1 MSEPI
6 DKTVLKN
13 FVPANSLKAEN
24 FDELA
29 GKTFV
34 ETVSAGEVIF
44 KAGDNDKK
52 AIYIVEGQVEVSSIE
67 SASENTE
74 VTGTAGYVVE
84 AGTEKAKHAIANRQ
98 PRKQTAKAKT
108 DCSLIRIDSDL
119 LDILLTWDQLS
130 GIEVSDIH
138 AADSSSENDE
148 EADWMTSIL
157 QSKAFLQVP
166 PANIQTMF
174 MRMQEMPVKA
184 GTEVI
189 KQGEDG
195 DYYYIIKQGKY
206 KVTRNSKT
214 GTPLTLATIS
224 VGGSFGEEALLSDAK
239 RNANVVMETSGS
251 LMRLSKDDF
260 NELLKEPMLSWLT
273 GEEADAMVNE
283 GTAIWI
289 DVRLESEHK
298 DSGMKGSINI
308 PLITLRIKAAT
319 LDTKKKYIVYCD
331 SGRRSSAAAF
341 LLSERGIDA
350 YCLKGGLVERTGD

>member
-1 MSEPI
+1 M
-6 DKTVLKN
+6 
-13 FVPANSLKAEN
+13 
-24 FDELA
+24 
-29 GKTFV
+29 
-34 ETVSAGEVIF
+34 
-44 KAGDNDKK
+44 
-52 AIYIVEGQVEVSSIE
+52 
-67 SASENTE
+67 
-74 VTGTAGYVVE
+74 
-84 AGTEKAKHAIANRQ
+84 
-98 PRKQTAKAKT
+98 
-108 DCSLIRIDSDL
+108 
-119 LDILLTWDQLS
+119 
-130 GIEVSDIH
+130 
-138 AADSSSENDE
+138 
-148 EADWMTSIL
+148 
-157 QSKAFLQVP
+157 
-166 PANIQTMF
+166 
-174 MRMQEMPVKA
+174 
-184 GTEVI
+184 
-189 KQGEDG
+189 
-195 DYYYIIKQGKY
+195 
-206 KVTRNSKT
+206 
-214 GTPLTLATIS
+214 
-224 VGGSFGEEALLSDAK
+224 LSDAK